1 MIVLFM
7 HLQPFRRPTRIA
19 VVISAGAGL
28 VLNAYMLR
36 LLANPVGMDYRFA
49 VIPALL
55 VFVAISTTVAIALL
69 RGLNWARIIVKTVL
83 CFSLLLPFLSTM
95 PESFGIDA
103 IFRALGIPVRLATIV
118 VLMFGWWLLVSI
130 LIYLLDRDRSRFRKE
145 RW

>member
-1 MIVLFM
+1 M
-7 HLQPFRRPTRIA
+7 
-19 VVISAGAGL
+19 
-28 VLNAYMLR
+28 LNAYMLS
-36 LLANPVGMDYRFA
+36 LLANPVGMEYRFA

-69 RGLNWARIIVKTVL
+69 RGLNWARVTVKAAL
-83 CFSLLLPFLSTM
+83 CYSLLFPFLFTM

-103 IFRALGIPVRLATIV
+103 IFRALGIPVRLSTIV
-118 VLMFGWWLLVSI
+118 ISMFGWWLLVSI